1 MSQGR
6 SRVGVCASVMSAPS
20 RAGFGFVILLR
31 DVMHTRNFMSLSIRC
46 VAARQVLLRDSICQN
61 AQAGKA
67 RLLSHL
73 HADVWQRCA
82 LPFTPPRFVAT
93 VPS

>member
-1 MSQGR
+1 M
-6 SRVGVCASVMSAPS
+6 
-20 RAGFGFVILLR
+20 VILLR

-67 RLLSHL
+67 RPLSHL
-73 HADVWQRCA
+73 HADVWQGHA
-82 LPFTPPRFVAT
+82 LPFTPPHFIAT